1 MLTFHLVFRALLGV
15 FARAEHPLVLFID
28 DLQWFDGSMLELL
41 EPFIV
46 GSSLHHL
53 LVIGAYREDEVV
65 GAHPLIATI
74 AAIRRARGLIT
85 EVSLDPLAPGALSRL
100 LSDMLGHDVRQVT
113 TLANVISRKTA
124 GSPFFSIQFIK
135 ELAADRLLIFDPNT
149 SQWTWDHLGIVHKDI
164 TDNVGQLSVLAAA
177 ESVIWKIRALPS
189 PHSRRKH
196 GNRPAKAT
204 AATANRTKSLPA
216 HWLQSH
222 LFNDG

>member
-74 AAIRRARGLIT
+74 AARRHARGLIT
-85 EVSLDPLAPGALSRL
+85 EVSLDPL
-100 LSDMLGHDVRQVT
+100 
-113 TLANVISRKTA
+113 
-124 GSPFFSIQFIK
+124 
-135 ELAADRLLIFDPNT
+135 
-149 SQWTWDHLGIVHKDI
+149 SQWTWDH
-164 TDNVGQLSVLAAA
+164 
-177 ESVIWKIRALPS
+177 
-189 PHSRRKH
+189 
-196 GNRPAKAT
+196 
-204 AATANRTKSLPA
+204 
-216 HWLQSH
+216 
-222 LFNDG
+222 